1 MRVYVPEIHLFDH
14 RYIAHSAMPQA
25 NHLTGLFRYLQEAGV
40 QALCSLSD
48 VEA

>member
-1 MRVYVPEIHLFDH
+1 MKVYAPEIHWFSH

-25 NHLTGLFRYLQEAGV
+25 NHLTGLFRYFQEAGV
-40 QALCSLSD
+40 QALCLLSV